1 MTDEEDEPIPL
12 VTLLHWRESP
22 AIKQSSADT
31 EYGVTL
37 PYNLCIT
44 KPYYLNNFTA
54 KCCLTNGVGKKAAT
68 RILRVT
74 RLFRLNQ
81 LIAFEIDIDT

>member
-1 MTDEEDEPIPL
+1 MTDEEDEPNPL

-37 PYNLCIT
+37 PYNLYIAL
-44 KPYYLNNFTA
+44 PYYFNIMTR
-54 KCCLTNGVGKKAAT
+54 KCYRMTGFGKKAAT

-74 RLFRLNQ
+74 RLFRLEQ
-81 LIAFEIDIDT
+81 LIAF